1 MNSIKHLAIIMDG
14 NGRYAQKLGKLRI
27 FGHKKGVEKV
37 REIAIYCNQLGIE
50 VLTLYAFST
59 ENWKRPKD
67 EVKFLMSLPKVFFN
81 AYLKEL
87 MEKNIKITM
96 IGEIDDIPKEAKEIF
111 LKAIEKTKNNT
122 GMILNFALNYGSRNE
137 IIRACKKYA
146 NDFSENK
153 NIVLDEK
160 KFEEYLYT
168 YDFPEVDLMIRT
180 SGEMRLS
187 NFLLWQLAYSEL
199 IFSKLHWPE
208 FDKNELDNC
217 IEIFKNRT
225 RRYGGLND

>member
-14 NGRYAQKLGKLRI
+14 NGRYAQKLGKLRM

-37 REIAIYCNQLGIE
+37 REIAIYCNDLGIE

-67 EVKFLMSLPKVFFN
+67 EVKFLMSLPKIFFN
-81 AYLKEL
+81 SYLKEL

-96 IGEIDDIPKEAKEIF
+96 IGDINDIPKEAKEIF
-111 LKAIEKTKNNT
+111 EQAIEKTKNNT
-122 GMILNFALNYGSRNE
+122 GMILNFALNYGSRSE
-137 IIRACKKYA
+137 IVRACKRYA
-146 NDFSENK
+146 NDY
-153 NIVLDEK
+153 LDDKSIILNEK
-160 KFEEYLYT
+160 TFEKYLYT
-168 YDFPEVDLMIRT
+168 FDLPDVDLMIRT

-187 NFLLWQLAYSEL
+187 NFLLWQLAYAEL
-199 IFSKLHWPE
+199 VFSKLHWPE
-208 FDKNELDNC
+208 FDKKELDNC
-217 IEIFKNRT
+217 IDIYNNRV